1 MKFYFHNKELYD
13 SVDWLVKATI
23 DSLSMFRYPNVFNE
37 DPEDFFKRK
46 PRRIFMDFP
55 AHLSA
60 IEIHLVV
67 GSRGD

>member
-1 MKFYFHNKELYD
+1 MKFYFPNKESYD

-23 DSLSMFRYPNVFNE
+23 DSLPMFRYPNVFNE

-67 GSRGD
+67 SSRGD